1 MPKSSQAKG
10 LVIVESPAKAKTIGK
25 YLGGEFIVEASVG
38 HVKDLPQKPRDESR
52 LGIDIDKG
60 YKPRYVVISGKKEI
74 LKRLKDLAS
83 KVSKVIIATDPDR
96 EGEAIAWH
104 IKTEIEDVN
113 PNVKRVLFTEITKNG
128 IEKRDAKSPR
138 Y

>member
-1 MPKSSQAKG
+1 M
-10 LVIVESPAKAKTIGK
+10 
-25 YLGGEFIVEASVG
+25 
-38 HVKDLPQKPRDESR
+38 
-52 LGIDIDKG
+52 
-60 YKPRYVVISGKKEI
+60 ISGKKEI

-113 PNVKRVLFTEITKNG
+113 PNVKRVLFTV
-128 IEKRDAKSPR
+128 
-138 Y
+138 